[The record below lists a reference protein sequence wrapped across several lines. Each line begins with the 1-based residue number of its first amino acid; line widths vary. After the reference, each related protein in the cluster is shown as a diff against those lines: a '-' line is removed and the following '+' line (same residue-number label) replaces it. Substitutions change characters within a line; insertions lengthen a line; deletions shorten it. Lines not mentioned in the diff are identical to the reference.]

1 MVLEDFKFH
10 PCVMALEDFIKFPP
24 YPSIDDITV
33 KFSAERLV
41 HEVFKEMSHRF
52 GEEKAAKMF
61 FPYGK
66 FNNKDRT
73 AHKNARLIWQ
83 LYHMEKPSIAALAR
97 SLSGKGKN
105 RENQIDALRKQIQRA
120 LDRTTPEGR
129 RARAVVKEWE
139 EEAGYPVLPDS
150 VDRVEVFWKWLKS
163 RQA

>member
-1 MVLEDFKFH
+1 
-10 PCVMALEDFIKFPP
+10 MALEDFIH
-24 YPSIDDITV
+24 SIDDE
-33 KFSAERLV
+33 FSAEMLV
-41 HEVFKEMSHRF
+41 REVFKEISRRF

-66 FNNKDRT
+66 FNNKRRT
-73 AHKNARLIWQ
+73 AHKNAGLIWQ

-105 RENQIDALRKQIQRA
+105 RENQSDALRKQIQRA

-129 RARAVVKEWE
+129 RARAIVNEWE

-150 VDRVEVFWKWLKS
+150 VDRMDVLWEWLKS